1 MTITPEQIRS
11 FCDDF
16 YVNQKLALK
25 MDLPSDR
32 ESVLH
37 LFDRVRGDLPHMDR
51 FRRYADELALESGR
65 KDGEYQWL
73 ALRRQSVRTGHVNPR
88 TMAQAHQLHKLMLQ
102 LAPFY
107 MSISPLDIDY
117 LELMFG
123 FDMECKANQHQVVY
137 EALMRNTPLGALT
150 AIPGSR
156 LLDVQP
162 TIGICLPEED
172 NLQVLFEIK
181 ARTSPGQV
189 KVDRYRTEA
198 ISVFL
203 TLRLGGPIKKV
214 DDLPQWQEQLARRLE
229 TLAMEKVVPQL
240 LRPIRSTIQG
250 IV

>member
-1 MTITPEQIRS
+1 MSITPEQVRS

-16 YVNQKLALK
+16 YVNQKLSLK

-32 ESVLH
+32 DSVLH

-51 FRRYADELALESGR
+51 FKRYADELALESGR
-65 KDGEYQWL
+65 KEGQYQWL
-73 ALRRQSVRTGHVNPR
+73 ALRQHSVRTGHVNPQSMTEAYR
-88 TMAQAHQLHKLMLQ
+88 LHRLLLE

-107 MSISPLDIDY
+107 MSISPLDVDY

-137 EALMRNTPLGALT
+137 EALMRDTPLGALAT
-150 AIPGSR
+150 MPGGR

-162 TIGICLPEED
+162 TIGVCLPDED
-172 NLQVLFEIK
+172 NLRVLFEIK

-203 TLRLGGPIKKV
+203 TLRRSGPIRKV
-214 DDLPQWQEQLARRLE
+214 DDLPKWHEQLAQRIE
-229 TLAMEKVVPQL
+229 TLAIEKAIPQL
-240 LRPIRSTIQG
+240 LRPIRTTIEG